1 LVETVGS
8 FFWVLFSI
16 CNGTLERESNLY
28 DIAVFTR
35 KIYIIVI
42 LTTYKEHTGLWF
54 LRAWDV
60 NTKTTKAFFQSLS
73 KNLKKH

>member
-1 LVETVGS
+1 
-8 FFWVLFSI
+8 
-16 CNGTLERESNLY
+16 
-28 DIAVFTR
+28 
-35 KIYIIVI
+35 VI